1 MNSDNLT
8 EQEYMPPS
16 EVGSKLH
23 VDKLSNSFTWVAVM
37 YNQGKKDRLFYYLGD
52 MLKYPPAIG
61 FGSLSLTTFLVG

>member
-37 YNQGKKDRLFYYLGD
+37 YK
-52 MLKYPPAIG
+52 A
-61 FGSLSLTTFLVG
+61 LSWFTTLIKC